1 MSLTEIMSSAKLS
14 IYPIVGLIF
23 FMIAFGAVMW
33 RVFAKGNKQALD
45 EASRIPLEDAPVNNI
60 SRASKRK

>member
-23 FMIAFGAVMW
+23 FMIAFSAVLW
-33 RVFAKGNKQALD
+33 RVFAKCNKKALD
-45 EASRIPLEDAPVNNI
+45 EASRIPLDDARVCTP
-60 SRASKRK
+60 RPTETK